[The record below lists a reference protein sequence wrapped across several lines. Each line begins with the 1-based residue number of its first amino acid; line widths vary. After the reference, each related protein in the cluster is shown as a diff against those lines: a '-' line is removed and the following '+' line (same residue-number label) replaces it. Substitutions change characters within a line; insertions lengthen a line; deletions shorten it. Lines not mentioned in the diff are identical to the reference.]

1 MSDSFKEHLGL
12 PIEDSHGRQGSPA
25 TTKAPQEASKNTS
38 CQTSNATNQTSS
50 TTTKPPAPPAKP
62 PAPPAKPPAPPAKP
76 SGEESKSPPKSKPKP
91 KPKPKGKPKK
101 RPKGKPTEKSGKK
114 RKRKGRKINIK
125 LNLRQKKIS
134 NEEDTYSDQIGW
146 TSMEES
152 FDDIEDLTPKRA
164 GDSYTSMFNVRLNN
178 ANTTPQKRKVQG
190 NMCIS

>member
-1 MSDSFKEHLGL
+1 MADKV
-12 PIEDSHGRQGSPA
+12 PP
-25 TTKAPQEASKNTS
+25 PPP
-38 CQTSNATNQTSS
+38 
-50 TTTKPPAPPAKP
+50 KPPKRPAKTPPAKP
-62 PAPPAKPPAPPAKP
+62 PMPPAKPPAPPAKP

-134 NEEDTYSDQIGW
+134 NEEDAYSDQIGW

-152 FDDIEDLTPKRA
+152 FDDIEDLTPKEPEIV
-164 GDSYTSMFNVRLNN
+164 THQCSMCGSTMRI
-178 ANTTPQKRKVQG
+178 PRPKRERYKVICAYPECG
-190 NMCIS
+190 HSDMIGI